1 MTLLTIDWYV
11 RPNRQAS
18 IVDIP
23 TYCDVNL
30 LLLDVVLRKVHN
42 IHTSTAGC
50 IVKDQKAQ
58 PSLAEII
65 ANSNL

>member
-30 LLLDVVLRKVHN
+30 LLLDVVLRKVRIMANGHGRV
-42 IHTSTAGC
+42 TEP
-50 IVKDQKAQ
+50 VRL
-58 PSLAEII
+58 SLDL
-65 ANSNL
+65 NLFGDDP